1 MPVSPLKLDDV
12 AQKLTD
18 KAVDERLMHSRQGAR
33 MLGGMSLMVEF
44 TLPIGEGLEGAL
56 PSVESSLDKELGE
69 LGFEKVRSLHGTL
82 RNGHIGQKICYG
94 LRGTSEPVSLGSIQN
109 RIQIITNQ
117 ENRQTPHTGQITR
130 LISLEPYLANLD

>member
-1 MPVSPLKLDDV
+1 
-12 AQKLTD
+12 
-18 KAVDERLMHSRQGAR
+18 

-44 TLPIGEGLEGAL
+44 TPPIGEGLEGAL
-56 PSVESSLDKELGE
+56 PSVESSLDKE

-109 RIQIITNQ
+109 RIQIITNK
-117 ENRQTPHTGQITR
+117 ENRQNPHTGQITR